1 VPCLL
6 KKIALE
12 VLRPLVERLYVS
24 RQDRIALIMDISL
37 VQVIPNQVSQ
47 WWRLLVVIVGLNY
60 ATMVGV
66 FIGYHSPRGA

>member
-1 VPCLL
+1 
-6 KKIALE
+6 
-12 VLRPLVERLYVS
+12 
-24 RQDRIALIMDISL
+24 MDISL